1 MQNLA
6 SFFKPTLKR
15 FGSTLLGVLENKIKK
30 KIMLFMLL
38 FNVSIIVILK
48 LVSTSENFLSLISIL
63 ENTNITYLNKSS
75 SASSIIFTC
84 VKGS

>member
-75 SASSIIFTC
+75 LASSIIFTC